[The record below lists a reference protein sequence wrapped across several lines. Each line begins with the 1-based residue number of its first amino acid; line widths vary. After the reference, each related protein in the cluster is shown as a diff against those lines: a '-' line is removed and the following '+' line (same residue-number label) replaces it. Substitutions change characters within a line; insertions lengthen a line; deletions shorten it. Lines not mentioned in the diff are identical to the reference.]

1 MITQTAT
8 LADFFAALF
17 PGAEGLI
24 ELRALPSGAQG
35 FFARDDLDAVDRFLR
50 DQGKQDLYFGVAYR
64 RTPGSGKLEN
74 CGKLYA
80 LFCDIDFKSTPEPE
94 ARALI
99 EKFPLKP
106 SIVVRSG
113 GGLHVYWVMREAL
126 VLEHE
131 AEYALSLLRRL
142 ALYLNGDLNS
152 AEPARVLR
160 VPGTMNLKKDYPSP
174 RPVRI
179 EHLDPERRYHA
190 SEFDDVLPD
199 EVESDRPGERFI
211 LPDEIAE
218 GDPGRNNMLFRFGRS
233 LKCAGLTEGEISDTL
248 QTANAARCRPP
259 LPKRTVQGIV
269 SHVLKQAD
277 RPDFEKASDS
287 TDSASQTQRRLIFTP
302 LRELLSEP
310 EEQVQWLLEKR
321 LPAGGLS
328 LIAGRPKSG
337 KSTFARC
344 LTLAVARGEP
354 FLGWATEKGPVFY
367 LGLEEKRSEVRAH
380 FAAMGAT
387 EDDNVSVFIEP
398 SPTDGFLQLRDAVQR
413 DHPVLIVVDPLLK
426 LIRVKDAND
435 YALVSQ
441 ALEPLLSLARDTG
454 AHVLTVHHS
463 PKNTSPGGDAILGS
477 TAIFAAVDTALLL
490 RRTEQY
496 RTLSSIQRYGEDLDE
511 SVLTLDPETRTLSA
525 GPSRQEADETQA
537 AEAIRDYLQGLV
549 KAGKEGEPHEAV
561 EEAEIHE
568 AVEGRTG
575 VKRRALR
582 LLVEQQKVTRTGAGR
597 RGDPYRYTVS
607 LFLVPTYIREQENEK
622 PKSTVNGDEQSP
634 DSRSREKE
642 VFELSVRSR
651 EREFEEAEEVSL

>member
-1 MITQTAT
+1 MSVQTITR
-8 LADFFAALF
+8 ADFFAALF
-17 PGAEGLI
+17 PDSVAGGLV
-24 ELRALPSGAQG
+24 EFRALSAGQVAARG
-35 FFARDDLDAVDRFLR
+35 FYSPRDFAGIEEVLRLHGDKDLFV
-50 DQGKQDLYFGVAYR
+50 GVATR
-64 RTPGSGKLEN
+64 RKPGDGSLAN
-74 CGKLYA
+74 CSQLFA
-80 LFCDIDFKSTPEPE
+80 LFADIDFKTSSETD
-94 ARALI
+94 ARERLAR
-99 EKFPLKP
+99 FALKP
-106 SIVVRSG
+106 SITVGSG
-113 GGLHVYWVMREAL
+113 GGWHVYFLLRELLDLQGDADR
-126 VLEHE
+126 
-131 AEYALSLLRRL
+131 ARSLLRRL
-142 ALYLNGDLNS
+142 AHALGGDLAA

-160 VPGTMNLKKDYPSP
+160 VPGTLNFKYTPP
-174 RPVRI
+174 RRVLI
-179 EHLDPERRYHA
+179 ETFDSERRYNV
-190 SEFDDVLPD
+190 SELDDLLPEEPEGD
-199 EVESDRPGERFI
+199 GRGKRFT

-218 GDPGRNNMLFRFGRS
+218 TDPGRNNLLYRFGRK
-233 LKCAGLTEGEISDTL
+233 LKCVGLTEGEISDAL
-248 QTANAARCRPP
+248 GAANAARCRPP
-259 LPKRTVQGIV
+259 LPREKVEKIARHAATQGDRADFNAERT
-269 SHVLKQAD
+269 
-277 RPDFEKASDS
+277 E
-287 TDSASQTQRRLIFTP
+287 RREHRLTLTP
-302 LRELLSEP
+302 PRDLLNEP
-310 EEQVQWLLEKR
+310 EERVQWLLEKR

-344 LTLAVARGEP
+344 LALAVARGEP

-387 EDDNVSVFIEP
+387 EDDNVLVFIEP
-398 SPTDGFLQLRDAVQR
+398 SPTDGFLQLREAAER
-413 DHPVLIVVDPLLK
+413 DRPVLIVVDPLLK

-454 AHVLTVHHS
+454 AHVFTVHHS

-477 TAIFAAVDTALLL
+477 TAIFAAVDTALTL

-511 SVLTLDPETRTLSA
+511 SVVTLDPETRTLSA

-549 KAGKEGEPHEAV
+549 KAGKEGEPHEGV

-582 LLVEQQKVTRTGAGR
+582 LLVEQQKVIRTGAGR

-622 PKSTVNGDEQSP
+622 PKSTVNGDEQSL